1 MSNIQQVV
9 EKMINKMSA
18 LFLLLLIS
26 TLYLIWTIGLSQPT
40 ILFLYNNAAQL
51 VTFVVGCLFLLNV
64 YKMDKKDAVYI
75 AAGVLFYLF
84 FSFFRSYRGD
94 TMYGDLIVPTIIAFL
109 LIVKWTEFT
118 GFDRTLYLLVFYV
131 FLLITVHR
139 VFTEIPVPKG
149 ESIWHLSN
157 KLSDIWINTNTIG
170 SSLMTLAFLITGF
183 ASSFGKW
190 YIRLLSLPAL
200 ALALATVWVCQSKS
214 ALYALVIFLIL
225 EILPK
230 KMFRK
235 SYLSFIMYAVVAVLA
250 VPISYFAAMSD
261 KVHLFTGREEIWR
274 KFYETLGEK
283 TGQVLIGMK
292 QFFFHRGNQ
301 ILGNHNSYHAVI
313 NHYGLIGFSIS
324 VILLLSLIWFIV
336 RGRELTNGQITFL
349 WTFLAIMCQSF
360 MEETLTTISWVPI
373 VFIMLGMATHSYKTK
388 NTIKS

>member
-1 MSNIQQVV
+1 
-9 EKMINKMSA
+9 MSA

-64 YKMDKKDAVYI
+64 YKMDKKDAIYI
-75 AAGVLFYLF
+75 VAGVLFYLF

-118 GFDRTLYLLVFYV
+118 GFDRSLYLLVFYV

-190 YIRLLSLPAL
+190 YIRLLR
-200 ALALATVWVCQSKS
+200 
-214 ALYALVIFLIL
+214 I
-225 EILPK
+225 
-230 KMFRK
+230 
-235 SYLSFIMYAVVAVLA
+235 
-250 VPISYFAAMSD
+250 D
-261 KVHLFTGREEIWR
+261 
-274 KFYETLGEK
+274 
-283 TGQVLIGMK
+283 
-292 QFFFHRGNQ
+292 
-301 ILGNHNSYHAVI
+301 
-313 NHYGLIGFSIS
+313 
-324 VILLLSLIWFIV
+324 
-336 RGRELTNGQITFL
+336 
-349 WTFLAIMCQSF
+349 
-360 MEETLTTISWVPI
+360 
-373 VFIMLGMATHSYKTK
+373 
-388 NTIKS
+388 

>member
-1 MSNIQQVV
+1 MSKIQQVV

-64 YKMDKKDAVYI
+64 YKMDKKDAIYI
-75 AAGVLFYLF
+75 VAGILFYLF

-94 TMYGDLIVPTIIAFL
+94 TFYGDLIVPTIIAII
-109 LIVKWTEFT
+109 LIVKWTKFT
-118 GFDRTLYLLVFYV
+118 VIDRSLYLVVFYV
-131 FLLITVHR
+131 FLLVTVYR
-139 VFTEIPVPKG
+139 VFTEIPVPEG
-149 ESIWHLSN
+149 QSIWNPSN

-170 SSLMTLAFLITGF
+170 SSLMTLALLITGF

-190 YIRLLSLPAL
+190 YMRLLSLPAL
-200 ALALATVWVCQSKS
+200 ILAGATIWVCQSKA
-214 ALYALVIFLIL
+214 ALYALVIFIIL

-230 KMFRK
+230 KVFRNTH
-235 SYLSFIMYAVVAVLA
+235 LSFWMYAAVSVLA
-250 VPISYFAAMSD
+250 LPISYFAAMSD

-283 TGQVLIGMK
+283 TGQIFVGMK
-292 QFFFHRGNQ
+292 PFFFHRGNQ
-301 ILGNHNSYHAVI
+301 ILGNHNTYHALV
-313 NHYGLIGFSIS
+313 NHYGLIGFVLSI
-324 VILLLSLIWFIV
+324 ILLLSFLWLLV
-336 RGRELTNGQITFL
+336 RKRELTNGQLTFL
-349 WTFLAIMCQSF
+349 WAFLAIMCQSF

-373 VFIMLGMATHSYKTK
+373 VFLMLAMATHQYKT
-388 NTIKS
+388 TR